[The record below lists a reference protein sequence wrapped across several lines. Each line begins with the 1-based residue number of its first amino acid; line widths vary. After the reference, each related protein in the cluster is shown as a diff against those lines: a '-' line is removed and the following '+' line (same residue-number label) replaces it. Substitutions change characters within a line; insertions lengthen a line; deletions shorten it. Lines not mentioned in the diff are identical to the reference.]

1 MIALLFFLQADAA
14 PANPGWSFLAGK
26 YDADRDGRIVASE
39 YARGVA
45 SFLRLDRD
53 GDGAVTAADFEAEW
67 SERWQT
73 RYLQAPQLQALLL
86 DRFQGDAEPAL
97 ARAEFLRRVSRVDGN
112 ADGRLCS
119 KEFAAIS
126 SASAPIGEDGA
137 AVTWAEFA
145 ALLDA
150 ASDADVPHAA
160 LAARF
165 DELDVNQDG
174 LLLPAGHP
182 QRDLPL
188 RPGRKPLALIF
199 GSFT

>member
-1 MIALLFFLQADAA
+1 MIALLFLLQAGTS
-14 PANPGWSFLAGK
+14 PGWNFLAEK
-26 YDADRDGRIVASE
+26 YDADRDGCIAASE
-39 YARGVA
+39 YGRGVA

-67 SERWQT
+67 SERWQQ
-73 RYLQAPQLQALLL
+73 RYLQAPRLQALLL
-86 DRFQGDAEPAL
+86 ERFQGDADPAL
-97 ARAEFLRRVSRVDGN
+97 ARAEFLRRVKAADVN
-112 ADGRLCS
+112 TDGRLCS
-119 KEFAAIS
+119 KEFAALA
-126 SASAPIGEDGA
+126 SASAPAGGGGA
-137 AVTWAEFA
+137 ATTWAEFA
-145 ALLDA
+145 SLLDPA
-150 ASDADVPHAA
+150 AVTDVAHAA

-188 RPGRKPLALIF
+188 RPGKRPLALIF